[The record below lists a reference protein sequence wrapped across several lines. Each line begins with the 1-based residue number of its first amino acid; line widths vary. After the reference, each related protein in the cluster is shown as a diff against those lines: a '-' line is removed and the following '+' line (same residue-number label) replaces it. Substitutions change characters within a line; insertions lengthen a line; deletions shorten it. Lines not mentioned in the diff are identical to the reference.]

1 MQAAL
6 QASQGNISKAA
17 ALLGISCAQ
26 LDYRVKKTRL
36 LRKIKL

>member
-17 ALLGISCAQ
+17 ALHGISRAQ
-26 LDYRVKKTRL
+26 LYYRVKKSRFL
-36 LRKIKL
+36 IK